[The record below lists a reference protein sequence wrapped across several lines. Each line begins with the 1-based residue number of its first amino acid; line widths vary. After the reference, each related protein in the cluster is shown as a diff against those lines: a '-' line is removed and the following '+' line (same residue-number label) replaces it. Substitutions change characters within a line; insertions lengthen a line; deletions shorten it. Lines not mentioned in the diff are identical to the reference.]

1 MATRQQ
7 ILTAVAHKT
16 LLENP
21 QMYANIT
28 NVQALRKEQARR
40 WAQRVI
46 GLNDPGAGAVE
57 QAFANAGEISDVLPK
72 LLDIKAKTLKPIQD
86 KSSEAIKQKTGMSDM
101 LARILIANI
110 GAEGQTK
117 AQFMGAS
124 SGISTT
130 ALAESGKNLELKGKF
145 TEDAIGFAASKD
157 PADVRRLDEQFGAI
171 LAETKAGGSAPTSK
185 ATQMVRGMT
194 PAEQVGLLHRAI
206 QTQDPDVH
214 DNVVGLLDQAGKLDG
229 ALAYAA
235 AKAAGD
241 KGLQDKASALGTDLL
256 LSGPDGATQVDRM
269 QAEIRKGLVV
279 TNPRR
284 GAELRKTLD
293 AMGDPELIKQLDD
306 AIGSTLTD
314 DEKKALKDI
323 DEAIEKAKAE
333 KDLVSPME
341 MRAQIRTSEGY
352 VGAAQEALEKAG
364 IEDSGRLL
372 GLGAAARRAA
382 RQQTRGIV
390 KEAEG
395 EGEDT
400 KVVAKRL
407 ALTAAQA
414 RERRIR
420 AGGWA
425 DAKAPDGDP
434 PDAVGGVGKTA
445 EGGGGVST
453 RTAPLPELDEEGLEE
468 APEPAPAPSSAP
480 AAPTTAEKK
489 NEASTASWEAS
500 RAARRT
506 GASSALRN
514 LLDKKRTSG
523 ASSAEEDEEEKVAST
538 RLQSRP
544 ADWLWR
550 SSVG

>member
-72 LLDIKAKTLKPIQD
+72 LLDGKAKALEPIQKKAEQAL
-86 KSSEAIKQKTGMSDM
+86 KSRIEMDDA

-145 TEDAIGFAASKD
+145 TEDAIGFAASKN
-157 PADVRRLDEQFGAI
+157 PADIQRLNEKYSAVLGQ
-171 LAETKAGGSAPTSK
+171 TKAGGDGSTTEAVALLK
-185 ATQMVRGMT
+185 GM
-194 PAEQVGLLHRAI
+194 PPEDAVGMLQRAI
-206 QTQDPDVH
+206 ESKDADIHANMTS
-214 DNVVGLLDQAGKLDG
+214 LLTQAGLMDG

-241 KGLQDKASALGTDLL
+241 KGLQDKATALGIDLR
-256 LSGPDGATQVDRM
+256 LSGPEGTTQIDRM
-269 QAEIRKGLVV
+269 QAELRKGIVV

-284 GAELRKTLD
+284 GAQLKATREAL
-293 AMGDPELIKQLDD
+293 GDEKVIGQLDR
-306 AIGSTLTD
+306 AIAGVVTP
-314 DEKKALKDI
+314 EEAKALKDI
-323 DEAIEKAKAE
+323 DDAIEKAKAE

-352 VGAAQEALEKAG
+352 VGAAQEALEKAD

-395 EGEDT
+395 EGKDT

-425 DAKAPDGDP
+425 DAKAPEGDP
-434 PDAVGGVGKTA
+434 PDDVGGTGKA
-445 EGGGGVST
+445 GEDGGGGVST
-453 RTAPLPELDEEGLEE
+453 RPTPLPEPDEEGLED
-468 APEPAPAPSSAP
+468 APDPAPTPSPAP
-480 AAPTTAEKK
+480 AAPTTAEKRG
-489 NEASTASWEAS
+489 EASAASWEAS

-514 LLDKKRTSG
+514 LLDKKWASG
-523 ASSAEEDEEEKVAST
+523 ASPAEEDDEEKVASAH
-538 RLQSRP
+538 LQSRP
-544 ADWLWR
+544 ADWWR

>member
-72 LLDIKAKTLKPIQD
+72 LLDGKAKALEPIQKKAEQAL
-86 KSSEAIKQKTGMSDM
+86 KSRIEMDDA

-157 PADVRRLDEQFGAI
+157 PADVRRLDEQFGAV
-171 LAETKAGGSAPTSK
+171 LAETKAGGSAPTAQ

-206 QTQDPDVH
+206 QTQDPAVH
-214 DNVVGLLDQAGKLDG
+214 DSVLGLLDQAGKLDG

-241 KGLQDKASALGTDLL
+241 KGLQDQATALGIDLL
-256 LSGPDGATQVDRM
+256 LSGPDGATQVDRA
-269 QAEIRKGLVV
+269 QAELRKGIVV

-284 GAELRKTLD
+284 GAQLKATREAL
-293 AMGDPELIKQLDD
+293 GDEKVIGQLDR
-306 AIGSTLTD
+306 AIAGVVTPEEAKVLRD
-314 DEKKALKDI
+314 Y

-425 DAKAPDGDP
+425 DAKAPEGDP
-434 PDAVGGVGKTA
+434 PDDVGGTGKA
-445 EGGGGVST
+445 GEDGGGGVPT
-453 RTAPLPELDEEGLEE
+453 RPTPLPEPDEAGLED
-468 APEPAPAPSSAP
+468 APDPAPTVPLAP
-480 AAPTTAEKK
+480 AEPTASEKK
-489 NEASTASWEAS
+489 GAASAASWEAS

-514 LLDKKRTSG
+514 LLDKKRASG
-523 ASSAEEDEEEKVAST
+523 ASPAEEDDEEKVASAQM
-538 RLQSRP
+538 QSRP
-544 ADWLWR
+544 ADWWR

>member
-72 LLDIKAKTLKPIQD
+72 LLDGKAKALEPIQKKAEQAL
-86 KSSEAIKQKTGMSDM
+86 KSRIEMDDA

-157 PADVRRLDEQFGAI
+157 PADVRRLDEQFGAV
-171 LAETKAGGSAPTSK
+171 LAETKAGGSAATSK

-269 QAEIRKGLVV
+269 QAELRKGIVV

-284 GAELRKTLD
+284 GAQLKATREAL
-293 AMGDPELIKQLDD
+293 GDEKVIGQLDR
-306 AIGSTLTD
+306 AIAGVVTPEEAKVLRD
-314 DEKKALKDI
+314 Y

-372 GLGAAARRAA
+372 GLGVAARRAA

-395 EGEDT
+395 DGKDT

-434 PDAVGGVGKTA
+434 PDDVGEASKAG
-445 EGGGGVST
+445 EDGGGGVST

-468 APEPAPAPSSAP
+468 APDPAPAPSSAP

-506 GASSALRN
+506 GASSALRS
-514 LLDKKRTSG
+514 LLDKKRASG
-523 ASSAEEDEEEKVAST
+523 ASPAEEDEEEKVASA
-538 RLQSRP
+538 RPQSRP
-544 ADWLWR
+544 ADWWR